1 MLNKF
6 NLNNNLNIRLK
17 NGQPEAFRELY
28 DLHYSSFYKYALKL
42 TYDNQQAKDL
52 VQEAMIRLWKKREL
66 IIENKPVNQYVFQII
81 KNIFLTQYS
90 KKQKQKDSLALLI
103 QETVTEF
110 VEQDDTKV
118 IQMNRVEAEIEKL
131 PIKSRTI
138 FNLNKKRG
146 LNYKEISEMLNISEK
161 TVESHIYRAMQKL
174 KAELT

>member
-1 MLNKF
+1 MLKK
-6 NLNNNLNIRLK
+6 NLNENLNIRLK
-17 NGQPEAFRELY
+17 KGQSEAFRELY
-28 DLHYSSFYKYALKL
+28 QLYYSSFYKYALKL

-52 VQEAMIRLWKKREL
+52 VQEAMIKLWNKREL
-66 IIENKPVNQYVFQII
+66 IIENKPVNHYVFQII
-81 KNIFLTQYS
+81 KNIFLSQYS

-103 QETVTEF
+103 QESVTEF
-110 VEQDDTKV
+110 IEQDNSKL
-118 IQMNRVEAEIEKL
+118 IQLNKMEAEIEKL

-174 KAELT
+174 RAELS